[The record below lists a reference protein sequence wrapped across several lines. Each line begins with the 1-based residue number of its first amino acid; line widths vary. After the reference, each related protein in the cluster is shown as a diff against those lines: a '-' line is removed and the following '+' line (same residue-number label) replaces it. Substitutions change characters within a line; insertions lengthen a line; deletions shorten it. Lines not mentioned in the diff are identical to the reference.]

1 MSGSHRAWDVT
12 RDRQASYHGV
22 VADVHRNY
30 VGGQW
35 VPAASGRTF
44 IDLNPADHDDTLGT
58 FPSSAGQDVARAVEA
73 ARAAYPA
80 WRHTPAPR
88 RADYV
93 LRVGLILEQRK
104 EELAGLMTREMGK
117 TLRETRADVQEG
129 IDFCHYMA
137 GEGRRSFGLTMP
149 AELPSKFSMTIR
161 HPAGVAALITPW
173 NFPVAIPLWKIAPAL
188 VSGCTAVFKPAEDTP
203 LLAEIV
209 VRLFEE
215 VGLPPGVLNLV
226 QGLGEEAGAPLVE
239 HPGIDVVSFTGSREV
254 GTQVAE
260 VCARVGKRCSLE
272 LGGKNALIVMPDAD
286 LDLAVEAA
294 AWGAFATS
302 GQRCTST
309 SRLIVL
315 DDVRAEFTRRLLERV
330 ATMKVG
336 SGLDPDVELA
346 PLINEAQK
354 RRVLEYV
361 GVGQRE
367 GAAVL
372 TGGRELT
379 GPGYDRGNFIEPTV
393 FDGMTPG
400 MRIAQEE
407 IFGPVTGII
416 RAGSL
421 QEAID
426 IANGTEYGLSCA
438 ICTRDIGATFTA
450 INELEFGVVYVNAP
464 TIGAEV
470 QLPFGGMKGT
480 GNGHREA
487 GPQAL
492 DEFTEWKAISVDF
505 SGRIQK
511 AQMGE

>member
-1 MSGSHRAWDVT
+1 MEDS
-12 RDRQASYHGV
+12 Q
-22 VADVHRNY
+22 HRNY
-30 VGGQW
+30 VGGRW
-35 VPAASGRTF
+35 VPAAGGRTLTS
-44 IDLNPADHDDTLGT
+44 LNPADHDDVLGT
-58 FPSSAGQDVARAVEA
+58 FPASTAEDVASAVEA
-73 ARAAYPA
+73 ARSAFPG
-80 WRHTPAPR
+80 WRRTPVPK

-104 EELAGLMTREMGK
+104 EELARLMTREMGK

-129 IDFCHYMA
+129 IDFCHYLA
-137 GEGRRSFGLTMP
+137 GEGRRFFGLTMP
-149 AELPSKFSMTIR
+149 AELPSKFSMTVR

-173 NFPVAIPLWKIAPAL
+173 NFPIAIPLWKIAPAL
-188 VSGCTAVFKPAEDTP
+188 VCGCTAVFKPAEDTP
-203 LLAEIV
+203 LLATIL

-226 QGLGEEAGAPLVE
+226 HGLGEEAGAPLVA

-254 GTQVAE
+254 GTAVAG
-260 VCARVGKRCSLE
+260 VCARMGKRCSLE

-309 SRLIVL
+309 SRLIVA
-315 DDVRAEFTRRLLERV
+315 DEVRPEFTGRLLDRV

-336 SGLDPDVELA
+336 SGLEPDVELA
-346 PLINEAQK
+346 PLINAQQK
-354 RRVLEYV
+354 ERVLDYV
-361 GVGQRE
+361 GVGTRE
-367 GAAVL
+367 GAVVL
-372 TGGRELT
+372 TGGHELS
-379 GPGYDRGNFIEPTV
+379 GPGYDRGNFLEPTV
-393 FDGMTPG
+393 FDNMTPG

-416 RAGSL
+416 AASTL

-426 IANGTEYGLSCA
+426 VANSTQYGLSCA
-438 ICTRDIGATFTA
+438 IYTRDIGATFTA

-492 DEFTEWKAISVDF
+492 DEFTEWKAVSVDF
-505 SGRIQK
+505 SGKVQK